1 MDKVNYLLIKNH
13 FFEIKYRLYYLFISL
28 IFTFIICLIYYKEI
42 FYLLTN
48 IVIKLNEISSQHF
61 IYTNINEMFFAYINN
76 SLIIATIISIPVL
89 YIHLWYFFIP
99 GLYKFERKIFNKL
112 IILSMILYIFS
123 IIIVYYILIPLT
135 WNFFLGL
142 EFNSPM
148 LMVVFEPKISEYLH
162 MMTLTIFLFIISFQL
177 PIVFFLLIIKNI
189 ISINFL
195 IIKRHYGVL
204 YSLII
209 AAILSPPDVVSQITL
224 AIPLIISYEIIIFI
238 ILLIRNA

>member
-135 WNFFLGL
+135 WNFFWG
-142 EFNSPM
+142 
-148 LMVVFEPKISEYLH
+148 
-162 MMTLTIFLFIISFQL
+162 
-177 PIVFFLLIIKNI
+177 
-189 ISINFL
+189 
-195 IIKRHYGVL
+195 
-204 YSLII
+204 
-209 AAILSPPDVVSQITL
+209 
-224 AIPLIISYEIIIFI
+224 
-238 ILLIRNA
+238 